1 MGSIV
6 ARGPDVDARV
16 SDLARVLVE
25 GDESAPIA
33 TVIGEIDLSN
43 AEELEERLGRLADSA
58 AGLVVDLSEVSYLDS
73 AGIRLIFRLSETLSS
88 RSGRLCVVVGPD
100 SPLRRVLVLSRA
112 DAVVAL
118 SDSREGALA
127 HFSSG

>member
-1 MGSIV
+1 MSQ
-6 ARGPDVDARV
+6 
-16 SDLARVLVE
+16 LARVVVE
-25 GDESAPIA
+25 NDESPPIA

-43 AEELEERLGRLADSA
+43 AEELEERLGSLADSGS

-73 AGIRLIFRLSETLSS
+73 AGVRLIFRLSETLSS

-112 DAVVAL
+112 DAVVAM

-127 HFSSG
+127 HFS